1 MSDAVQDYNALI
13 ERQPQL
19 LDESRDFLE
28 ARLEDVRLIFGGRL
42 LTPYLRPHFV
52 TRDEWRRIT
61 SACEAVWSAIGK
73 VGRAAPEDRLM
84 LEQSGLTEGER
95 ELVAI
100 DPGYRGVSV
109 PARLDPFLTE

>member
-13 ERQPQL
+13 ERQPQF

-61 SACEAVWSAIGK
+61 SACEAVWSAIEK

-100 DPGYRGVSV
+100 DRGYRDASGT
-109 PARLDPFLTE
+109 ARLESRLQG